1 MFSVSQL
8 VRSLRSVSAGV
19 AAVLVVVGCQQT
31 GIYKQPAPPTPVP
44 APAPAPAPPTVIDID
59 AADFAFT
66 TPDSLPAGLVT
77 LRMRNHGQE
86 AHHGQFLRLKD
97 GVSLDQFMSALQ
109 RGAEPEA
116 AAMVF
121 AEGGPGL
128 IDPRFTAE
136 VSLDLKPGEYILACF
151 VPGPDGVPY
160 LAKGMLKPVQVVP
173 STTVSTTPSITA
185 SLTVRDFTIDMP
197 ESLPPGRSTYR
208 VTNLGPQPH
217 EIGIVRLSPGATVED
232 ILGFY
237 KRPTGEPPF
246 QSVGGINGLDV
257 GGSGLMTLDLQPGEY
272 AAVCLIPDP
281 ASRVSHV
288 HLGMIHRFSVNGQ

>member
-1 MFSVSQL
+1 MFSICQL
-8 VRSLRSVSAGV
+8 MRLLRGVSAGV
-19 AAVLVVVGCQQT
+19 VAVLVVVGCQQT
-31 GIYKQPAPPTPVP
+31 GIYKQPSPPTSVP
-44 APAPAPAPPTVIDID
+44 APAPALPTVIDID

-86 AHHGQFLRLKD
+86 VHHGQVLRLND
-97 GVSLDQFMSALQ
+97 GVSLDQFMSAMQ

-116 AAMVF
+116 AAMVS

-128 IDPRFTAE
+128 IDPHFTAE

-151 VPGPDGVPY
+151 VSGPDGVPH

-173 STTVSTTPSITA
+173 STTVATEPNITA
-185 SLTVRDFTIDMP
+185 SLTARDFSIDMP
-197 ESLPPGRSTYR
+197 DSLLPGRSTYK

-217 EIGIVRLSPGATVED
+217 EIGIVKLSPGATVED
-232 ILGFY
+232 VLAFY
-237 KRPTGEPPF
+237 KSGTGEPPF
-246 QSVGGINGLDV
+246 QSVGGINGLDA
-257 GGSGLMTLDLQPGEY
+257 GKSGFMTLDLQPGEY